1 MIFKMNK
8 VSYISLLFLTI
19 CLMGCGVYS
28 FTGTTLSSDI
38 KSITIQNFTMGTA
51 GGPQNLA
58 LSFNEKLKEY
68 YQRNTNLKLRPSEGD
83 LYLDGSII
91 GYELSPVSA
100 TASDKAALNRLTIRV
115 EVRFMNKL
123 DESQNFE
130 KEFSFFQDFPQEQSL
145 TEAEGSLI
153 PRILDQIVLNIF
165 NDTAAQ
171 W

>member
-1 MIFKMNK
+1 
-8 VSYISLLFLTI
+8 
-19 CLMGCGVYS
+19 
-28 FTGTTLSSDI
+28 
-38 KSITIQNFTMGTA
+38 MGTA

-68 YQRNTNLKLRPSEGD
+68 YQRNTSLKLRPAEGD
-83 LYLDGSII
+83 LYIDGSIT

-115 EVRFMNKL
+115 EVRFLNKL
-123 DESQNFE
+123 DEMQNFE
-130 KEFSFFQDFPQEQSL
+130 KEFSFYQDFPQEQSL
-145 TEAEGSLI
+145 TEAEGALI
-153 PRILDQIVLNIF
+153 PRILDQLVLNIF

>member
-1 MIFKMNK
+1 MTYKMSK
-8 VSYISLLFLTI
+8 WALYFVLSV
-19 CLMGCGVYS
+19 CLWGCGVYS
-28 FTGTTLSSDI
+28 FSGTTLSSDI
-38 KSITIQNFTMGTA
+38 KTITIQNFTMGTA

-68 YQRNTNLKLRPSEGD
+68 YQRNTSLKLRPAEGD
-83 LYLDGSII
+83 LYIDGSIT

-115 EVRFMNKL
+115 EVRFLNKL
-123 DESQNFE
+123 DETQNFE
-130 KEFSFFQDFPQEQSL
+130 KEFSFYQDFPQEQSL
-145 TEAEGSLI
+145 TEAEGALI
-153 PRILDQIVLNIF
+153 PRILDQLVLNIF